1 MIPRPPGMGAFH
13 FVVLAT
19 LRTAQLMRGCR
30 PRVDGDHKAAV
41 LAQCEV
47 AQGKVTPISG
57 APEAMSGGPPALL
70 DPIPIAM
77 QST

>member
-19 LRTAQLMRGCR
+19 LRSAQLMRGCR

-47 AQGKVTPISG
+47 AQGKVMPISS
-57 APEAMSGGPPALL
+57 APEAMDDGGPALL
-70 DPIPIAM
+70 DPVPIVM
-77 QST
+77 QYT